1 MKTGPL
7 LTYLDNYMLQYT
19 AGVFII
25 PQGKVDHC
33 FAVLPASMVSVQE
46 IIAAIPQL
54 I

>member
-7 LTYLDNYMLQYT
+7 LTYLDNYMLLLQ
-19 AGVFII
+19 AFLFSLE
-25 PQGKVDHC
+25 GKTDHC
-33 FAVLPASMVSVQE
+33 FAVFPASMVSVQE